1 MSRCAICNY
10 CEATG
15 SPSHYESSG
24 VIHQGVKYRKSVNK
38 DLCDSCWDAIY
49 MNKQSF
55 EAEARE
61 KSGQIEFNYGF
72 NEREYEEEDEE
83 IPPWFEESFKD
94 AYEQQ
99 LKEQDTEQEMGTN
112 TPALSEV

>member
-61 KSGQIEFNYGF
+61 KSGQIEFNYDF
-72 NEREYEEEDEE
+72 NEREYEEEE
-83 IPPWFEESFKD
+83 IPPWEDETQREEIN
-94 AYEQQ
+94 
-99 LKEQDTEQEMGTN
+99 TEQEMGTN